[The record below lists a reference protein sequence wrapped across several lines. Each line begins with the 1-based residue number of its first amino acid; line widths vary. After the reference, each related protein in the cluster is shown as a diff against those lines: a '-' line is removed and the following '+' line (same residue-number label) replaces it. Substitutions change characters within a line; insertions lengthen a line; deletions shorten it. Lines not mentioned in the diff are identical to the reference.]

1 MNTPVGRR
9 GGFCQ
14 KISIAS
20 PKSGAEVL
28 RKDNQ
33 KIAMAKSA
41 TGQKTLLESLD
52 GLIEKYHLLK
62 HPFYQAWTEG
72 TLSKESLQLY
82 AEQYYQHVRAFPEN
96 LRQLAGRAHGPVK
109 ELIEENL
116 AEELDPAAPHPT
128 LWRQFGESLGVS
140 PAAMTEAQALPGI
153 AALLDTFD
161 EVSADGSVA
170 QAVAT
175 FYAYEAQVPE
185 IAAQK
190 ISGLKKFYE
199 ITSLR
204 ALAYFSVHEE
214 ADVRHR
220 AAWRSWLEDQNG
232 LNNFEVLCAAER
244 GLKALWGALDA
255 VYPQSCSAK
264 N

>member
-1 MNTPVGRR
+1 
-9 GGFCQ
+9 
-14 KISIAS
+14 
-20 PKSGAEVL
+20 
-28 RKDNQ
+28 
-33 KIAMAKSA
+33 MAKK
-41 TGQKTLLESLD
+41 TVRPKTLLESLD
-52 GLIEKYHLLK
+52 SLIEKYHLLK

-72 TLSKESLQLY
+72 TLSRESLQLY

-96 LRQLAGRAHGPVK
+96 LRQLAGRAQGRVK

-116 AEELDPAAPHPT
+116 AEELDPVAPHPM

-140 PAAMTEAQALPGI
+140 HAAMADARPLPGI

-161 EVSADGSVA
+161 EVTTNGSVA
-170 QAVAT
+170 QAVAM

-190 ISGLKKFYE
+190 IFGLQKFYNLDE
-199 ITSLR
+199 PR
-204 ALAYFSVHEE
+204 ALAYFAVHEE

-220 AAWRSWLEDQNG
+220 AVWRSWLKQEDKG
-232 LNNFEVLCAAER
+232 ENFEVLCTAER

-255 VYPQSCSAK
+255 VYPQACAAK

>member
-1 MNTPVGRR
+1 
-9 GGFCQ
+9 
-14 KISIAS
+14 
-20 PKSGAEVL
+20 
-28 RKDNQ
+28 
-33 KIAMAKSA
+33 MAKK
-41 TGQKTLLESLD
+41 TVRPKTLLESLD
-52 GLIEKYHLLK
+52 TLIEKYHLLK

-82 AEQYYQHVRAFPEN
+82 AEQYYQHVRAFPDN
-96 LRQLAGRAHGPVK
+96 LRQLAGRAQGRVK

-116 AEELDPAAPHPT
+116 AEELDPVAPHPM

-140 PAAMTEAQALPGI
+140 HAAMADARPLPGI

-161 EVSADGSVA
+161 EVTTNGSVA
-170 QAVAT
+170 QAVAM

-185 IAAQK
+185 IATQK
-190 ISGLKKFYE
+190 ISGLQKFYNLDE
-199 ITSLR
+199 PR
-204 ALAYFSVHEE
+204 ALAYFAVHEE

-220 AAWRSWLEDQNG
+220 AVWRSWLKQEDKG
-232 LNNFEVLCAAER
+232 ENFEVLCTAER

-255 VYPQSCSAK
+255 VYPQACAAK